1 MVCEGVNWGE
11 VRVRDWGGG
20 AGGGR
25 VGGGGKI
32 YSRGGVEHY
41 NID

>member
-1 MVCEGVNWGE
+1 MVCEGVNRGE

-20 AGGGR
+20 GGE
-25 VGGGGKI
+25 I